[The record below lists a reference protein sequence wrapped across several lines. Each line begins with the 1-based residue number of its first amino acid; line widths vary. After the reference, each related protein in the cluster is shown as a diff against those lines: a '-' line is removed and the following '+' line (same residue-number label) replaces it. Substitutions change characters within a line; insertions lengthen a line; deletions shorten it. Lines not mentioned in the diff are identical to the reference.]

1 MPRTVDHDER
11 RSTIL
16 EAFVTLAVRE
26 GLHAVSMRSVASE
39 AGISLR
45 LVQYY
50 FKTKSGL
57 MRAGL
62 TMLDR
67 MSNERWAYRAAS
79 SPEPS
84 TATEILKA
92 LFVEALPTDS
102 RRRDFH
108 LLRMSYAVLGMTDT
122 EVPNRMFVEG
132 PDRLLQRIVSL
143 LKQGQGAGE
152 FDAELNADD
161 EAAIL
166 LGLMHGLSTA
176 VMIGLQ
182 SGEAALRLLIL
193 HLDRLKRL
201 KA

>member
-57 MRAGL
+57 MGAGL

-67 MSNERWAYRAAS
+67 MS
-79 SPEPS
+79 
-84 TATEILKA
+84 K
-92 LFVEALPTDS
+92 
-102 RRRDFH
+102 
-108 LLRMSYAVLGMTDT
+108 
-122 EVPNRMFVEG
+122 
-132 PDRLLQRIVSL
+132 
-143 LKQGQGAGE
+143 
-152 FDAELNADD
+152 
-161 EAAIL
+161 
-166 LGLMHGLSTA
+166 
-176 VMIGLQ
+176 
-182 SGEAALRLLIL
+182 
-193 HLDRLKRL
+193 
-201 KA
+201 